1 MQTKCKIYLLFIK
14 FVAKY
19 TLYVVYLM
27 KNILV
32 MNWIDNLKRLMSD
45 QAVNIETLK
54 DRIEANGKSLSRNS
68 ISNILNGNNSPKIET
83 LQLIAKAL
91 KVDVSEIFKQSQP
104 DQSGL
109 NGFIEYDGII
119 HRIQS
124 KEDLQKLIQL
134 VNG

>member
-1 MQTKCKIYLLFIK
+1 
-14 FVAKY
+14 
-19 TLYVVYLM
+19 M

-91 KVDVSEIFKQSQP
+91 KVDISEIFKQSQP

-109 NGFIEYDGII
+109 NGFIEYDGTI
-119 HRIQS
+119 HRIRS
-124 KEDLQKLIQL
+124 KEDMEKILTL
-134 VNG
+134 VK

>member
-1 MQTKCKIYLLFIK
+1 MLLFK

-19 TLYVVYLM
+19 TLHVVYLM
-27 KNILV
+27 KNIFV

-54 DRIEANGKSLSRNS
+54 DRTKANGKSLSRNS

-83 LQLIAKAL
+83 LQLIANAL
-91 KVDVSEIFKQSQP
+91 KVDVGQIFKQSQP

-109 NGFIEYDGII
+109 NGFIEYDGTI
-119 HRIQS
+119 HRLQS
-124 KEDLQKLIQL
+124 KEDLEKLLKL
-134 VNG
+134 VK